1 MAGFLCYNGA
11 MPTTHLRLAI
21 ALLAAVVLGGCA
33 RPAAAPRDTDTAAVQ
48 GADTYR
54 RRCAPCHGSDARG
67 DGPVAP
73 ALRTP
78 PPDLTRLAAANGGV
92 FPHDRVVAIV
102 RGDIAVTPHG
112 TREMPVWSQQLGPSS
127 GATAAAT
134 LWSARQLELLAAY
147 LATLQV
153 DQGR

>member
-1 MAGFLCYNGA
+1 MAGLLRYNPA
-11 MPTTHLRLAI
+11 MPTTRPRLVI

-33 RPAAAPRDTDTAAVQ
+33 RPSSAPRDAATASE
-48 GADTYR
+48 GGDLYR
-54 RRCAPCHGSDARG
+54 RRCAACHGRDARG

-78 PPDLTRLAAANGGV
+78 PPDLTRLAATNGGV
-92 FPHDRVVAIV
+92 FPHDRVVAVV
-102 RGDIAVTPHG
+102 RGDVTITSHG
-112 TREMPVWSQQLGPSS
+112 TREMPVWSLPPGPSS
-127 GATAAAT
+127 AATAAAG

-153 DQGR
+153 R